1 MSDHQADRER
11 SADNAP
17 EGKPRRIWSGF
28 HFGRKKSGREKAGNA
43 AQAQAGREKAGDAAQ
58 AQAGREKAGS
68 TVQSRRTADR
78 RDKPGRVRKML
89 RRSGFQRGLLFLA
102 AAAAVYVAVLHG
114 ATPERYRLK
123 VGDVSIYDINA
134 PRDIVNKIRTEE
146 MAVAKA
152 AELDPVIIRDDRAN
166 IEMINAA
173 YSLFESLE
181 DTVNAVRERAR
192 LEAVAEPEA
201 GYYAALFRAE
211 SANVYQNLL
220 SELDETDLSAMI
232 NEDSGKR
239 MTLLKTVLTDRIL
252 ADLFRK
258 QITEENLNDVLKE
271 GEDLL
276 AASFGDRPWSVIG
289 NTLLARVIKP
299 NSHIDREATDA
310 QQAAFI
316 VAYQKD
322 NPVIISK
329 DERIL
334 NKDDIVTQDKWQ
346 LLKEL
351 NFIESEGGIDIPFN
365 LAILVLT
372 AALSVITLLFIRR
385 FQSVVYRDPNL
396 VALTSLVVVLVCVM
410 AWVVQEFL
418 GTFASLLLPVLIV
431 PILLSTLIG
440 VETAIIVNAVLAFA
454 FMVMFG
460 GDATFALM
468 TFAGG
473 SLAAFLTHQA
483 SQRRRLSM
491 SGVVIG
497 VVNAAIVTAMGIIDK
512 KGMESLLNEGG
523 LAFLNGILSM
533 ILAIGILPF
542 LEGAFNVITPF
553 KLLEL
558 SDPNHPLIK
567 RLLIEAP
574 GTYHHSLMVG
584 NLAEAAIRTI
594 GGNALLA
601 RVGAYF
607 HDVGKL
613 KRPNFFKEN
622 QMADNPHERLT
633 PNLSTLV
640 ITSHTRDG
648 DEMAVKFH
656 LPKAIRDIIVQ
667 HHGTTLV
674 AYFYHK
680 ATQLDKDAE
689 VDRDTFRYDGPVP
702 DSRESAVV
710 LLADSIEAA
719 IRSMQDKTQG
729 RIEGMVR
736 KIIRDKLEDGQLD
749 RCDLTLRDLSLI
761 ADAFLQVLGGAFHER
776 TVYPEI
782 ERKEPLSAVDN
793 QIYNHRADPSQPF
806 QQPFQQAFPQ
816 IYPRSPLQAYQQDF
830 QQAPAQAPA
839 EGGGSG
845 ADKTTFEEGM

>member
-1 MSDHQADRER
+1 MNERPTERER
-11 SADNAP
+11 NAEKAP
-17 EGKPRRIWSGF
+17 AGKTGWKWNGF
-28 HFGRKKSGREKAGNA
+28 HFGRKRAE
-43 AQAQAGREKAGDAAQ
+43 
-58 AQAGREKAGS
+58 REKAGS
-68 TVQSRRTADR
+68 TEQLRSDREKAGGPSQSQLSAVKAE
-78 RDKPGRVRKML
+78 KPGRVRIML
-89 RRSGFQRGLLFLA
+89 RRSGFQRGFLFLV
-102 AAAAVYVAVLHG
+102 AAVAVYAAVLNG

-123 VGDVSIYDINA
+123 VGDVSTFDINA
-134 PRDIVNKIRTEE
+134 PRDIVNTIRTEE

-152 AELDPVIIRDDRAN
+152 AELEPVIIEDDRAN

-181 DTVNAVRERAR
+181 DTVAAVRERAR
-192 LEAVAEPEA
+192 LESVADPEA

-211 SANVYQNLL
+211 SAIVYQKLL
-220 SELDETDLSAMI
+220 ETLDETELSALI
-232 NEDSGKR
+232 NTDSGKR
-239 MTLLKTVLTDRIL
+239 LTLLKTVLTDRIL
-252 ADLFRK
+252 ADLSRR
-258 QITEENLNDVLKE
+258 QITFESLNEVLAE
-271 GEDLL
+271 GKDQM
-276 AASFGDRPWSVIG
+276 AAAFGEKPWSVIG
-289 NTLLARVIKP
+289 NALLVQVIKP
-299 NSHIDREATDA
+299 NSQIDREATDA
-310 QQAAFI
+310 QRAAFI
-316 VAYQKD
+316 ETYQKD

-334 NKDDIVTQDKWQ
+334 NKDDIVTPDKWQ

-385 FQSVVYRDPNL
+385 FQPVVYRDPNL
-396 VALTSLVVVLVCVM
+396 VALTSLVVVLVCLM
-410 AWVVQEFL
+410 AWVVREFL
-418 GTFASLLLPVLIV
+418 GIYASLLLPVFIV

-440 VETAIIVNAVLAFA
+440 VETAIIVNAVLAFS
-454 FMVMFG
+454 FMVLFG

-497 VVNAAIVTAMGIIDK
+497 VVNAAIVTAMGLIEK

-523 LAFLNGILSM
+523 LAFMSGILSM

-584 NLAEAAIRTI
+584 NLAEAAIRAI

-648 DEMAVKFH
+648 DELAVKFH

-680 ATQLDKDAE
+680 ATQLDKDSE
-689 VDRDTFRYDGPVP
+689 IDRDTFRYDGPLP

-729 RIEGMVR
+729 KIEGMVR
-736 KIIRDKLEDGQLD
+736 KIIRDKLDDGQLD
-749 RCDLTLRDLSLI
+749 RCDLTLKDLSLI

-776 TVYPEI
+776 PEYPAI
-782 ERKEPLSAVDN
+782 ERKDPLSVVDGQAYNRQAESAQAVG
-793 QIYNHRADPSQPF
+793 QIFPQVPRQAYA
-806 QQPFQQAFPQ
+806 QAFPQ
-816 IYPRSPLQAYQQDF
+816 DFPKAPMQASS
-830 QQAPAQAPA
+830 
-839 EGGGSG
+839 EGGGPG
-845 ADKTTFEEGM
+845 AEKTSFEEGM